1 MKVVDVTE
9 GTVTEGTFCL
19 LFTGRQKPLIV
30 TLPNPLGKQV
40 FETCASKA
48 VAHPP
53 FNIPFLLKQH
63 HFQLISLILLRNV

>member
-19 LFTGRQKPLIV
+19 FTGRQKSSIV

-40 FETCASKA
+40 FEVK
-48 VAHPP
+48 
-53 FNIPFLLKQH
+53 
-63 HFQLISLILLRNV
+63 